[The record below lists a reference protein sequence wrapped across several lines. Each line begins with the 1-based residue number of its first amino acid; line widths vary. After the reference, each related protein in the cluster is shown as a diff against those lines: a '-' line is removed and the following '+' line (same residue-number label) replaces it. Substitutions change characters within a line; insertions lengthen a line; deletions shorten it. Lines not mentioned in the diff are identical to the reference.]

1 MVLSIEAA
9 TEGEIEAFCREHPA
23 WRRDGNALVR
33 VESFVRYLEALDFI
47 RHVGHLAEE
56 HNHHP
61 DLFLH
66 YRKATVRYWTHKI
79 GGISRGDIAMADKVE
94 YLRRTLPFESAPP
107 PAEAPPEP
115 PHGLGRS

>member
-9 TEGEIEAFCREHPA
+9 TDEEIEAFCCAHPA

-33 VESFVRYLEALDFI
+33 VEAFARYLEALEFI
-47 RHVGHLAEE
+47 RRVGHLAEE

-66 YRKATVRYWTHKI
+66 FRKATVRYWTHKI
-79 GGISRGDIAMADKVE
+79 GGISRGDLVMAGKVE
-94 YLRRTLPFESAPP
+94 HLRRTLPFESAPS
-107 PAEAPPEP
+107 PAEAPPKP
-115 PHGLGRS
+115 PHGLSRS